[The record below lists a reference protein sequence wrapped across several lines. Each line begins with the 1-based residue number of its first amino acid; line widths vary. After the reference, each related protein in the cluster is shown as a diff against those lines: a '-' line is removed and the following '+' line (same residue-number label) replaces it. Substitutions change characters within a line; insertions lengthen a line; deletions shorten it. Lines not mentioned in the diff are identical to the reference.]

1 MAKFVSIAAKAFKTL
16 LSKARSNR
24 ADDLAYTIE
33 KMAKPG
39 KEGRVIV
46 PKNKFNSLM
55 RAAGPLTKSQHE
67 LMGKAGSRS
76 QNEVRA
82 LRGGKARTTE
92 QLAAIG
98 RVKAGLPA
106 YPGRGPRNEPRNLRR
121 ADYEEEMQWNRAE
134 ERSAARTGQKID
146 RVRER

>member
-55 RAAGPLTKSQHE
+55 RAAGPLTESQYK

-92 QLAAIG
+92 ELAAIG

-106 YPGRGPRNEPRNLRR
+106 YPGRRSRGNPDFKSGEEYLRQR
-121 ADYEEEMQWNRAE
+121 QSEE
-134 ERSAARTGQKID
+134 GY
-146 RVRER
+146 